1 MSTDSTRDLLSLPPL
16 LAAQRERAHSV
27 LPPEV
32 VSYVEAGSWMGTSR
46 AESESAW
53 HRRRFRPRV
62 LTDVSSVDTSLTL
75 LAQELHGPLLVGPTA
90 FHGLM
95 HPDAEL
101 ASARAAARC
110 GLLMTVS
117 TRSSASLEDVGG
129 AAGGPWWFQVY
140 ATQEPEVHQ
149 GLAVRA
155 AAAGATA
162 LVLTGDTPVVARKPL
177 LTSTRVADTDEHLT
191 RNTNQHVPP
200 GTDRL
205 SAVEQSPSATPA
217 LIGELARLTGLP
229 VLVKGVLRG
238 DDAVRC
244 LDAGAAGVVVS
255 NHGGRQLDRAITTAD
270 ALPDVVAAVGG
281 RAPVL
286 VDGGIRSGL
295 DVLTALAL
303 GADAVLIGRPV
314 LWALA
319 ADGQAGVTELLTWFL
334 EDLRHAMALAGAP
347 TLAQVTRDLVDGP

>member
-1 MSTDSTRDLLSLPPL
+1 MSPDSPPDLVSLPPL
-16 LAAQRERAHSV
+16 LAAQRGRAHSV

-32 VSYVEAGSWMGTSR
+32 VSYVDAGSWMGTSR

-75 LAQELHGPLLVGPTA
+75 LGQELRGPLLVGPTA

-101 ASARAAARC
+101 ASARAAASC

-140 ATQEPEVHQ
+140 ATQEAEVHQ
-149 GLAVRA
+149 GMAVRA

-162 LVLTGDTPVVARKPL
+162 LVLTGDTPVVARKPHL
-177 LTSTRVADTDEHLT
+177 RSTRVADTDEHLT
-191 RNTNQHVPP
+191 RHTNQHVPP
-200 GTDRL
+200 GTDLL

-255 NHGGRQLDRAITTAD
+255 NHGGRQLDRAMTTAD
-270 ALPDVVAAVGG
+270 ALPEVVAAVGG

-295 DVLTALAL
+295 DALTALAL

-319 ADGQAGVTELLTWFL
+319 ADGQAGVADLLTWLL
-334 EDLRHAMALAGAP
+334 EDLRHAMTLAGAP
-347 TLAQVTRDLVDGP
+347 TLQQVTRDLVAGP